1 MPLPAGTRPPI
12 AVRRLLTPLLFL
24 ILLAGA
30 ARFVYGSLMTSEH
43 GWTGDTHME
52 HGYGRTMRARQAGT
66 GEAGRRWGPLFVLAF
81 GTLQA
86 LHLPAPAFHAI
97 QRGFLV
103 LVYAFMLCLVVRMC
117 GPPEWAGA
125 PVQATVCKAALI
137 FLFLQSTAAIYSISM
152 AGIEVLLGCCVLA
165 HLYFFERKQ
174 YFAAGVF
181 IWLGVYLKL
190 WPVIFVWP
198 YVLFSL
204 LSHTHRRYLPSLLL
218 SWLVVAVG
226 ALPLGWR
233 WGFFYPLAMVYDILT
248 SPGSMVVLANN
259 REVFGLVFFLS
270 RLHAGFA
277 ADAPELSDPNLLRT
291 VTTIA
296 TALLLVST
304 SAAAMMLARAEK
316 KWRDGRDRRVALLI
330 FQSVLG
336 FLAVSFAVDVSLA
349 HLVFDVTVSLY
360 AVVLL
365 AGNQALE
372 PRWSVM
378 WVLAGVSFGLGLLLA
393 GGLLPLSVVF
403 RIIPLGWLDGLAGNA
418 PDKMLP
424 LEKYVW
430 YQIPLAGIYLTAL
443 ALWLALVAGRGTAPN
458 VPREIA
464 PVVGSH

>member
-1 MPLPAGTRPPI
+1 MSTRPLSP
-12 AVRRLLTPLLFL
+12 RLLTPMLFL

-30 ARFVYGSLMTSEH
+30 ARFAYSLTTSEH
-43 GWTGDTHME
+43 GWAGDTHME
-52 HGYGRTMRARQAGT
+52 DGYKRTMTARQAGT
-66 GEAGRRWGPLFVLAF
+66 GEAGRRWGPLFVMAF
-81 GTLQA
+81 GALQT

-103 LVYAFMLCLVVRMC
+103 LVYAFMLYLVVRMC

-137 FLFLQSTAAIYSISM
+137 FLGLQSTAAIYSISM
-152 AGIEVLLGCCVLA
+152 AGIEVLLGCCVLG
-165 HLYFFERKQ
+165 HVYFFERRQ
-174 YFAAGVF
+174 YFAAGAF
-181 IWLGVYLKL
+181 IWVGAYLKL
-190 WPVIFVWP
+190 WPVVFVWP

-204 LSHTHRRYLPSLLL
+204 LSRTHRRYLPSLIL
-218 SWLVVAVG
+218 SWLVVAAA

-233 WGFFYPLAMVYDILT
+233 WGFFYPVAMVYDILT
-248 SPGSMVVLANN
+248 STGAMVPPADN

-277 ADAPELSDPNLLRT
+277 ADAPELSNPNLLRT
-291 VTTIA
+291 ITTIA
-296 TALLLVST
+296 AAVLLVST

-316 KWRDGRDRRVALLI
+316 RWRDGRDRRVALLI

-349 HLVFDVTVSLY
+349 HLVFYVTVSLY
-360 AVVLL
+360 SVVLL
-365 AGNQALE
+365 AGNRALE

-378 WVLAGVSFGLGLLLA
+378 WVLAGVSFGLGLVLA

-403 RIIPLGWLDGLAGNA
+403 RIIPLGWLDGLAGN
-418 PDKMLP
+418 PPGELIP
-424 LEKYVW
+424 LEKYLW

-443 ALWLALVAGRGTAPN
+443 ALWLALAAGRGTAPN
-458 VPREIA
+458 QFQP
-464 PVVGSH
+464 S